1 METTEILNL
10 KKPSENDFYDVKD
23 FNDNMDKLEAEAAK
37 AKGRQVTLLV
47 HAPAGYTV
55 KVAHQSGSYTAVSN
69 TVGKDEYAALM
80 LPFGGPVTINCCQ
93 DEEIKRTIED
103 CIEDGGT
110 IHIMIAPE
118 LTTYMSPLAA
128 VPTGTYAAGGP
139 CAPGKASGYVATF
152 CGKAYTFRR
161 ASFDE
166 LRTDYNKASS
176 KSEKLDAKNNLW
188 HAVRVGM
195 ITADNYKAITG
206 EDYPDTAPVR
216 QEYDGVLLESE

>member
-69 TVGKDEYAALM
+69 TVGKDEYAALV

-118 LTTYMSPLAA
+118 LTAYMSPLAA

-139 CAPGKASGYVATF
+139 CAPGGASGYVVTF
-152 CGKAYTFRR
+152 CGKSHTIERK
-161 ASFDE
+161 SFDE
-166 LRTDYNKASS
+166 FKTGYSTISDANK
-176 KSEKLDAKNNLW
+176 KLDAKNELW
-188 HAVRVGM
+188 HAVRIGM
-195 ITADNYKAITG
+195 ITAVNYKTITG
-206 EDYPDTAPVR
+206 EDYPNIPPTRVETKAA
-216 QEYDGVLLESE
+216 L

>member
-118 LTTYMSPLAA
+118 LTAYMSPLAA

-139 CAPGKASGYVATF
+139 CAPGGASGYVVTF
-152 CGKAYTFRR
+152 CGKSHTIERK
-161 ASFDE
+161 SFDE
-166 LRTDYNKASS
+166 FKTGYSTISDANK
-176 KSEKLDAKNNLW
+176 KLDAKNELW
-188 HAVRVGM
+188 HAVRIGM
-195 ITADNYKAITG
+195 ITAVNYKTITG
-206 EDYPDTAPVR
+206 EDYPNIPPTRVETKAA
-216 QEYDGVLLESE
+216 L

>member
-118 LTTYMSPLAA
+118 LTAYMSPLAA

-139 CAPGKASGYVATF
+139 CAPGGASGYVVTF
-152 CGKAYTFRR
+152 CGKSHTIERK
-161 ASFDE
+161 SFDE
-166 LRTDYNKASS
+166 FKTGYSTISDANK
-176 KSEKLDAKNNLW
+176 KLDAKNELW
-188 HAVRVGM
+188 HAVRIGM
-195 ITADNYKAITG
+195 ITAVDYKTING
-206 EDYPDTAPVR
+206 EDYPNIPPTRVETKAA
-216 QEYDGVLLESE
+216 L

>member
-69 TVGKDEYAALM
+69 TVGKDEYAALV

-118 LTTYMSPLAA
+118 LTAYMSPLAA

-139 CAPGKASGYVATF
+139 CAP
-152 CGKAYTFRR
+152 RW
-161 ASFDE
+161 
-166 LRTDYNKASS
+166 
-176 KSEKLDAKNNLW
+176 SEWLCRYILW
-188 HAVRVGM
+188 EVS
-195 ITADNYKAITG
+195 
-206 EDYPDTAPVR
+206 
-216 QEYDGVLLESE
+216 YD